1 MHILLAAPPGLV
13 RDGIARVVSELGPS
27 IDVLCVDDVASAS
40 RPMAVPQLVVL
51 DGDLHDEPAWVVQA
65 LRAQMSSV
73 PVVVLLNVAAL
84 SAVEPLLKAG
94 IAGCV
99 EKSAPAGVF
108 LGALRLAIAGGTYL
122 PPSLMPLGCKQLR
135 PPDMSAVA
143 AVPEERNPSDLTS
156 RQIEVLALAARGVS
170 NKAIARRLS
179 ISEGTVKI
187 HLTAVYKVLKV
198 KNRTEAT
205 NIAMRRDEVVN
216 AQVKQAERGST
227 ALGRLMPHMTLQKIK
242 SRGILFKKGD
252 ASDALY
258 YVLKGGVHLE
268 EIDVDV
274 GPGTLLGEV
283 GLFTAERTRTLTA
296 RATTDLDVLWITAI
310 DAMRI
315 CYQDPEIA
323 LYVMQLIT
331 GRLLDFPR

>member
-13 RDGIARVVSELGPS
+13 RDGIARVVSELSPS

-40 RPMAVPQLVVL
+40 GPIAVPQLVVL
-51 DGDLHDEPAWVVQA
+51 DGDLHDEPAWAVQA

-73 PVVVLLNVAAL
+73 PVVVLLNVASL
-84 SAVEPLLKAG
+84 SAVEPLLKVG

-108 LGALRLAIAGGTYL
+108 LGALRLAIAGGTFL
-122 PPSLMPLGCKQLR
+122 PPSLMLLDCKQSR
-135 PPDMSAVA
+135 PLDTSAVA
-143 AVPEERNPSDLTS
+143 AVPAERNPSDLTS
-156 RQIEVLALAARGVS
+156 RQVEVLALAARGVS

-205 NIAMRRDEVVN
+205 NIAMRRNEVVD
-216 AQVKQAERGST
+216 AQVKQAEGGST
-227 ALGRLMPHMTLQKIK
+227 ALGRLIPHMTLQKIK
-242 SRGILFKKGD
+242 ARGVLFKKGD
-252 ASDALY
+252 ASDSLY
-258 YVLKGGVHLE
+258 YVLKGRVHLA
-268 EIDVDV
+268 EIDVNV

-283 GLFTAERTRTLTA
+283 GLFTAERKRTLTA

-323 LYVMQLIT
+323 LYLMQLIT

>member
-1 MHILLAAPPGLV
+1 MHILLAALPGLV

-40 RPMAVPQLVVL
+40 RPVAVPQLVVL
-51 DGDLHDEPAWVVQA
+51 DGDLHDEPAWAVQA

-99 EKSAPAGVF
+99 EKSAPAGVL

-122 PPSLMPLGCKQLR
+122 PPSLMLLGCKQST
-135 PPDMSAVA
+135 SAVA
-143 AVPEERNPSDLTS
+143 AVPGERNPSDLTS
-156 RQIEVLALAARGVS
+156 RQVEVLALAARGVS
-170 NKAIARRLS
+170 NKAIARRLA

-205 NIAMRRDEVVN
+205 NIAMRRHEVVD
-216 AQVKQAERGST
+216 AQVKQAEGGST
-227 ALGRLMPHMTLQKIK
+227 ALGRLIPHMALQKIK
-242 SRGILFKKGD
+242 ARGILFKKGD

-283 GLFTAERTRTLTA
+283 GLFTAERKRTLTA

-331 GRLLDFPR
+331 GRLLEFPR